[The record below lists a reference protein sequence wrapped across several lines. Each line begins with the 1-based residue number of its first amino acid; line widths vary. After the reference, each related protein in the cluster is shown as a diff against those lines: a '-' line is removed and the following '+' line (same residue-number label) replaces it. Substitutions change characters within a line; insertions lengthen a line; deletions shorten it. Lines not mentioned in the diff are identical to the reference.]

1 MYKSFPDP
9 EALYNHLCTDH
20 IGRRSTNNLCLT
32 CKWKDCV
39 TTCAKRDH
47 ITSHLRVHT
56 PLKPHVC
63 EICKKT
69 FKRPQDLKKHEK
81 IHTEEHH
88 AQHKHS
94 KAVTV
99 PDSVYSTRNRHESLF
114 RCIAHAFPGTKP
126 PPYPHIHFIE
136 KTQLPTWETLRPDN
150 FSAPSAG
157 TKRSHEYA
165 VAIEDFFQDVK
176 KRRVIPSYDSHMAD
190 RLATLTYPNATGSDP
205 GATFNP
211 RSVSLHISSPE
222 ELAAVN
228 QFLLTLGRDVISVN
242 ENRPTP
248 NGQMYSNLFD
258 NDQLGHLGLADM
270 PGILISNTPNHSPN
284 AYTSADGQHSP
295 QTSLYASNAST
306 RGGSQVASTVSYGG
320 SMYPSMHDVTNSDLA
335 SVAGM
340 DHRRMPA
347 GSSGLTYASP
357 SPPQYIHQQHS
368 PIGHMHPTP
377 PLDSGSPHSQLSSPS
392 NSTPPH
398 VVNTDVTVI
407 REHTSRRPPAALTPV
422 DFATREFRPIVPL
435 KTIQGLG
442 GPLYPLL
449 RSGDDDLRLPPLHQL
464 RPMLSP
470 PSSPVRDHSTH
481 ILPSLREVAAG
492 AGTSTSTSGIEERL
506 SRRLDGLKLNGRSSD
521 DRAQHAAFIRDLLV
535 TINDRYRSQFGPPAP
550 PLRPS
555 LASSLDS
562 L

>member
-1 MYKSFPDP
+1 
-9 EALYNHLCTDH
+9 
-20 IGRRSTNNLCLT
+20 
-32 CKWKDCV
+32 
-39 TTCAKRDH
+39 
-47 ITSHLRVHT
+47 
-56 PLKPHVC
+56 
-63 EICKKT
+63 
-69 FKRPQDLKKHEK
+69 
-81 IHTEEHH
+81 
-88 AQHKHS
+88 
-94 KAVTV
+94 
-99 PDSVYSTRNRHESLF
+99 
-114 RCIAHAFPGTKP
+114 
-126 PPYPHIHFIE
+126 
-136 KTQLPTWETLRPDN
+136 
-150 FSAPSAG
+150 
-157 TKRSHEYA
+157 
-165 VAIEDFFQDVK
+165 
-176 KRRVIPSYDSHMAD
+176 
-190 RLATLTYPNATGSDP
+190 
-205 GATFNP
+205 
-211 RSVSLHISSPE
+211 
-222 ELAAVN
+222 
-228 QFLLTLGRDVISVN
+228 
-242 ENRPTP
+242 
-248 NGQMYSNLFD
+248 MYSNLFD

-284 AYTSADGQHSP
+284 AYTSADSQHSP

-435 KTIQGLG
+435 KTIPGRSPSPGGDSDRGRLSSSPSSPMVFSSPARRTPTDSQLG

>member
-1 MYKSFPDP
+1 
-9 EALYNHLCTDH
+9 
-20 IGRRSTNNLCLT
+20 
-32 CKWKDCV
+32 
-39 TTCAKRDH
+39 
-47 ITSHLRVHT
+47 
-56 PLKPHVC
+56 
-63 EICKKT
+63 
-69 FKRPQDLKKHEK
+69 
-81 IHTEEHH
+81 
-88 AQHKHS
+88 
-94 KAVTV
+94 
-99 PDSVYSTRNRHESLF
+99 
-114 RCIAHAFPGTKP
+114 
-126 PPYPHIHFIE
+126 
-136 KTQLPTWETLRPDN
+136 
-150 FSAPSAG
+150 
-157 TKRSHEYA
+157 
-165 VAIEDFFQDVK
+165 
-176 KRRVIPSYDSHMAD
+176 MAD
-190 RLATLTYPNATGSDP
+190 RLATLTYPSATGSGP
-205 GATFNP
+205 GGTFNP

-228 QFLLTLGRDVISVN
+228 QFLLTLGRDVISAH

-258 NDQLGHLGLADM
+258 NDQLSHLGLADM
-270 PGILISNTPNHSPN
+270 PGILISNPPNHGPN
-284 AYTSADGQHSP
+284 AYSSADSHHSP
-295 QTSLYASNAST
+295 QTSFYASNAST

-335 SVAGM
+335 SVAAM

-347 GSSGLTYASP
+347 GSSSVTFASP
-357 SPPQYIHQQHS
+357 TPPQYVGYQQQS

-377 PLDSGSPHSQLSSPS
+377 PLDSSSPHSQLSSPS

-398 VVNTDVTVI
+398 VVNTDVAVI

-435 KTIQGLG
+435 KSIPGRSPSPSYDSERGISSSPSSPMVLSSPARRTPTDSQLG

-449 RSGDDDLRLPPLHQL
+449 RSGDDDLKLPPLHKH

-470 PSSPVRDHSTH
+470 PSSPVRDHSTP

-492 AGTSTSTSGIEERL
+492 VGTGTSTPGIEERL
-506 SRRLDGLKLNGRSSD
+506 SRRLDSLKLNGSSD

-535 TINDRYRSQFGPPAP
+535 TINDRYRSQFGLPA

-562 L
+562 S